1 MRVELSEF
9 DIRYL
14 PVQSLSSVPQMTK
27 HKGLL
32 VAVSVAAS
40 LVSGTALAQTTSAPS
55 SNAAASDLAVKK
67 KTGKKASVRSNKLPR
82 KDGNFSALAAPA
94 HGLSR
99 TGSLGP
105 VARSTS
111 AKVDPFAKFENL
123 REKGLEITIP
133 GPADTVVQDAGGV
146 RSALADLG
154 IGFVGWSQAT
164 YTNNQLP
171 NAAKSTIANQ
181 LYSGQIPT
189 FSTNNYFYMTYDL
202 SRYGIPDGQ
211 IVLGADEQYYTWKP
225 GGPDRVGLATMSYYQ
240 TFWDRRFEFKIGYLR
255 QNNEFA
261 GQTVGGNAAA
271 NVFGPSSN
279 MLYQGGIS
287 NAAAPTPAIN
297 LKFNIDDHWY
307 TKATVQQS
315 MSPDGY
321 FTQVTQNPT
330 ALTLWRTPNSGIL
343 FLDETGYLSKAAPG
357 SPDTWFRAGAGY
369 NTSKYNNLEFPT
381 LPRSEGNTVYYVA
394 TDRQLWQTN
403 AEAPSRGIYGG
414 FTVMYAPPDLNKVT
428 QYQELRLYAK
438 GLFDS
443 RPNDQISLV
452 VTDLYW
458 SAYAVEAALAKKNL
472 VHWDSKAISGTYT
485 ARLAPGIYLNLG
497 VSYINNPTTIT
508 YTPQI
513 GHALNF
519 SASTSIFF

>member
-1 MRVELSEF
+1 M
-9 DIRYL
+9 
-14 PVQSLSSVPQMTK
+14 Q
-27 HKGLL
+27 
-32 VAVSVAAS
+32 
-40 LVSGTALAQTTSAPS
+40 
-55 SNAAASDLAVKK
+55 
-67 KTGKKASVRSNKLPR
+67 
-82 KDGNFSALAAPA
+82 
-94 HGLSR
+94 
-99 TGSLGP
+99 
-105 VARSTS
+105 AR
-111 AKVDPFAKFENL
+111 
-123 REKGLEITIP
+123 
-133 GPADTVVQDAGGV
+133 V